1 LVRTAVFTANI
12 IGFKLLEK
20 LHSLNF
26 YPKIVTY
33 DTAFR
38 RTGLSKDFSPFE
50 DKFSIMYLQYN
61 KYEYNKN
68 ILDRLDCDNVVCI
81 DWTKDFFKKSQ
92 PEFNVI
98 QMQPSLLPKYR
109 GYGCISEQF
118 EKGVYQSGVTFYK
131 SSDKVDAGDIIYQ
144 KTLRIEYDDYPEDF
158 IENIVDISAG
168 FIIDIEKNGLKN
180 YKASPQN
187 EDEAFYI
194 IRKRSKNAIIDFG
207 RDAYSIY
214 NQIRAFSRPFFGAY
228 FYSGATKV
236 KVFRAK
242 TEKWQGY
249 FGEPGEII
257 KNDEN
262 GAEIAC
268 GSGTIALNE
277 VEINNQ
283 IYYNYIP
290 L

>member
-1 LVRTAVFTANI
+1 MVKTAVFTANI

-20 LHSLNF
+20 LHSVNF
-26 YPKIVTY
+26 YPQIVTY

-38 RTGLSKDFSPFE
+38 RTNQSKNFSFFE
-50 DKFSIMYLQYN
+50 DKFRIIYLQN
-61 KYEYNKN
+61 NTYEHNKN
-68 ILDRLDCDNVVCI
+68 TLDNLDCDIAICI
-81 DWTKDFFKKSQ
+81 DWTKDFFKKSR
-92 PEFNVI
+92 PEFDVI

-118 EKGVYQSGVTFYK
+118 EKGVYQSGITFYK
-131 SSDKVDAGDIIYQ
+131 PSEKVDAGEIIYQ

-158 IENIVDISAG
+158 IENIIDISAG
-168 FIIDIEKNGLKN
+168 FIIDIEKNGVKH
-180 YKASPQN
+180 YKTFPQN
-187 EDEAFYI
+187 EEEAFYI
-194 IRKRSKNAIIDFG
+194 IRKRSKNALIDFG

-214 NQIRAFSRPFFGAY
+214 NHIRAFSRPFFGAY
-228 FYSGATKV
+228 FYSNGTKI

-249 FGEPGEII
+249 FGKPGEII

-268 GSGTIALNE
+268 GSGTIVLTE
-277 VEINNQ
+277 VEIKGN
-283 IYYNYIP
+283 IYKAYIP